1 MFANVGGQ
9 RNKPVCE
16 ELTPRTRPT
25 VFAILSEM
33 AATRGNGCPRFGPI
47 FAAQPRDGLTARRRC
62 STIRAV
68 KPERSMRTKCFAFLA
83 AAAAMWF
90 AGCAADQGRTYKMH
104 QTSGKMTRGSDVAY
118 RAICT
123 NIVAGSHAGIWT
135 GPKYPEKERA
145 MRDALQHNKEYPGH
159 DARIEP

>member
-1 MFANVGGQ
+1 MHLKYLF
-9 RNKPVCE
+9 
-16 ELTPRTRPT
+16 L
-25 VFAILSEM
+25 
-33 AATRGNGCPRFGPI
+33 
-47 FAAQPRDGLTARRRC
+47 
-62 STIRAV
+62 
-68 KPERSMRTKCFAFLA
+68 LA
-83 AAAAMWF
+83 AAVALF

-123 NIVAGSHAGIWT
+123 NIVAGSHAAIWT

-159 DARIEP
+159 NATIEH

>member
-1 MFANVGGQ
+1 MQLKN
-9 RNKPVCE
+9 
-16 ELTPRTRPT
+16 L
-25 VFAILSEM
+25 L
-33 AATRGNGCPRFGPI
+33 
-47 FAAQPRDGLTARRRC
+47 L
-62 STIRAV
+62 
-68 KPERSMRTKCFAFLA
+68 LA
-83 AAAAMWF
+83 AAAALF

-145 MRDALQHNKEYPGH
+145 MRDAVQHNKEYLGH
-159 DARIEP
+159 DAPTEH